1 MSGFSPLSAEVHAA
15 VHGLLSEFSWRVDNA
30 LGATVAELFTEDGAL
45 ATPHLDLVGKDRI
58 HAHFSERATK
68 GDRIS
73 RHHSTNVRIT
83 PAGHDRYEVSANAL
97 TVVSTP
103 PAPAPGA
110 LVHVGTSLDVI
121 VRTKAGWLFESRRLA
136 VVVEG
141 QIPAQEKA
149 A

>member
-1 MSGFSPLSAEVHAA
+1 MSGFSPPSAEVHTA
-15 VHGLLSEFSWRVDNA
+15 VHALLSEFGWRVDNA
-30 LGATVAELFTEDGAL
+30 LGATVAELFVEDGAL
-45 ATPHLDLVGKDRI
+45 ATPNFELAGKDRI

-73 RHHSTNVRIT
+73 RHFSTNVRIT
-83 PAGHDRYEVSANAL
+83 PAGDNRYEVSAYAL

-103 PAPAPGA
+103 PAPAKGA
-110 LVHVGTSLDVI
+110 LAHVGTSFDVI
-121 VRTKAGWLFESRRLA
+121 VRTEAGWLFESRRLS
-136 VVVEG
+136 VVVEA